1 MKTSTSHL
9 SGKALLIMAVA
20 ALATPNLH
28 AQDEG
33 VRFGIKLAPN
43 MSWLKSDTKGV
54 ENDGSKIGY
63 TFGLATEFPI
73 GADGNYRFATGLF
86 LNAVGGKYFQAF
98 AFTENNQQLTK
109 DLSSD
114 ISLQYVQIPLTM
126 KLMTKEIGYMRYY
139 GQLGFDASFNVR
151 AKANFDD
158 VVIDPTT
165 QAITFVKQDK
175 EDIKDNIQPIRAGL
189 VVGAGLEY
197 NFSGSTTLQAGIT
210 YNNGLT
216 NLLKKVEVV
225 DASGAVKKAKLL
237 QNYLE
242 LNLAIFF

>member
-1 MKTSTSHL
+1 
-9 SGKALLIMAVA
+9 MAVA

-43 MSWLKSDTKGV
+43 MSWLKSDTKGL

-98 AFTENNQQLTK
+98 TFTENNQQLTK

-165 QAITFVKQDK
+165 QAITFVKP
-175 EDIKDNIQPIRAGL
+175 NP
-189 VVGAGLEY
+189 
-197 NFSGSTTLQAGIT
+197 GSTQGQCF
-210 YNNGLT
+210 
-216 NLLKKVEVV
+216 LKRSEPNPV
-225 DASGAVKKAKLL
+225 AHLCCISGTRSSNEQKIIR
-237 QNYLE
+237 N
-242 LNLAIFF
+242 IGR